1 MDPASR
7 LLEVARARAASEHAD
22 ITFVPGEAESIPAE
36 TASVD
41 MILSVFAVI
50 YAANPGGA
58 AAEMARVLAPEG
70 RLVLS
75 AWIPAGTMV
84 EMGGVAAESVRQ
96 AVGAPPP
103 PDPFPWH
110 DHAALTRL
118 LARYGFRVHVERHSL
133 AFTAPSARE
142 FLDST
147 ARPLPPAVA
156 VLGILNR
163 VGLAE
168 KVRPRFL
175 EILEAANE
183 SHDAF
188 QITSDYIVAAARRS
202 GHPARRREHEPGRH
216 PGPWVTGL
224 VQQPRGQVKVAGAG
238 TGSPP
243 SRARGR
249 AGQRLTCIGWA
260 PQAVRVELLGT
271 GGLVA
276 GVRRCAPYPR

>member
-1 MDPASR
+1 MDWGVGCYEARAADLLPAASQVIRLAGLQSGERVLDLGCGTGNAALLAAGSGAQVTGVDPASR

-41 MILSVFAVI
+41 VILSVFAVI

-58 AAEMARVLAPEG
+58 AAEMACVLAPEG

-96 AVGAPPP
+96 AIGAPPP

-118 LARYGFRVHVERHSL
+118 LAPYGFRVHVERHSL

-147 ARPLPPAVA
+147 ARTLPPAVA
-156 VLGILNR
+156 VLGILER

-168 KVRPRFL
+168 KVRARFL

-188 QITSDYIVAAARRS
+188 QITSDYIVAAARR
-202 GHPARRREHEPGRH
+202 
-216 PGPWVTGL
+216 
-224 VQQPRGQVKVAGAG
+224 
-238 TGSPP
+238 
-243 SRARGR
+243 
-249 AGQRLTCIGWA
+249 
-260 PQAVRVELLGT
+260 
-271 GGLVA
+271 
-276 GVRRCAPYPR
+276 